1 MAAASLDDEEH
12 VLRSG
17 KHNTEQRRYLSQKFD
32 CLDIQCLPTQCRFVL
47 LVGLGRDIEQL

>member
-12 VLRSG
+12 VLRSR
-17 KHNTEQRRYLSQKFD
+17 KHNTEQRKYLYREFD
-32 CLDIQCLPTQCRFVL
+32 RLDIQYLPTQCNFAL